1 MESESDQ
8 DDDWENKY
16 KEQWEITNKM
26 ITKYNFLKSSA
37 KKLITRIKQLEENKL
52 FDVTKLYNII
62 N

>member
-16 KEQWEITNKM
+16 NEQWEITNKM